1 MRTDAR
7 EVLIM
12 SNNPFVER
20 RKYPR
25 IETEQ
30 VISIAL
36 LDAEEILA
44 YGKNLS
50 LGGICFEVAGCEL
63 NATDVLRITFNVEG
77 ENLVAIGRV
86 TWATDLDPFTQEVG
100 MEFAEI
106 DPAAL
111 ESIRSL

>member
-1 MRTDAR
+1 MA
-7 EVLIM
+7 
-12 SNNPFVER
+12 NNLFVER

-36 LDAEEILA
+36 LDAAETLA

-63 NATDVLRITFNVEG
+63 NAADVLRITFTVEG
-77 ENLVAIGRV
+77 ETLVAIGRV
-86 TWATDLDPFTQEVG
+86 TWATELDPFTQEVG
-100 MEFAEI
+100 IEFAEI
-106 DPAAL
+106 DQAAL
-111 ESIRSL
+111 EVIRSL